1 MTDANRIKQ
10 VSGWIEEAMNDPD
23 NFSPLNIA
31 KEISAIYLT
40 EHKTRVACCKYC
52 GEWFKFERST
62 KSYCSGNCR
71 RLAFYHREKS
81 KAKGGAQAN

>member
-40 EHKTRVACCKYC
+40 EHMREDEVRLPSKPYDEENAVKRFEEQALCRQG
-52 GEWFKFERST
+52 GE
-62 KSYCSGNCR
+62 
-71 RLAFYHREKS
+71 
-81 KAKGGAQAN
+81 